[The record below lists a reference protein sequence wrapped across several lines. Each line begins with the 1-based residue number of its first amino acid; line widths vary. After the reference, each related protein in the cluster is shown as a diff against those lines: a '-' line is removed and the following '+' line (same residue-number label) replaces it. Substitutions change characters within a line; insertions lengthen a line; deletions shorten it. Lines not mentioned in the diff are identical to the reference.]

1 MNSPLSYLLSSKKK
15 RRAIV
20 LPIGLLLV
28 LLLALALVGKGTA
41 KPKLGLL
48 EVQGVIMDSK
58 NLLAKIKELEQDPEV
73 LGVLLRVNS
82 PGGVVAP
89 SQEIYEAVKRLG
101 SKKPVYASLG
111 AVAASGGYYVSLGAK
126 KIYASPGSLT
136 GSIGVILQSL
146 NASELLEKIGL
157 KMEVIKSGAHK
168 DEGSPFRAMGPEER
182 KLLETVIMDTH
193 EQFVAV
199 VASNRP
205 INQEKLAKIADG
217 RIFTGRQAQALGL
230 IDEVGGIEEA
240 ISALKATLDL
250 KGEVEL
256 VEPHDLEQNFLSNL
270 KLESWT
276 RLATK
281 LQFGGL
287 MFMDSRLVN
296 P

>member
-168 DEGSPFRAMGPEER
+168 DEGSPFRAMEPEER

>member
-157 KMEVIKSGAHK
+157 KMEVIKSGA
-168 DEGSPFRAMGPEER
+168 
-182 KLLETVIMDTH
+182 
-193 EQFVAV
+193 
-199 VASNRP
+199 
-205 INQEKLAKIADG
+205 
-217 RIFTGRQAQALGL
+217 
-230 IDEVGGIEEA
+230 
-240 ISALKATLDL
+240 
-250 KGEVEL
+250 
-256 VEPHDLEQNFLSNL
+256 
-270 KLESWT
+270 
-276 RLATK
+276 
-281 LQFGGL
+281 
-287 MFMDSRLVN
+287 
-296 P
+296 